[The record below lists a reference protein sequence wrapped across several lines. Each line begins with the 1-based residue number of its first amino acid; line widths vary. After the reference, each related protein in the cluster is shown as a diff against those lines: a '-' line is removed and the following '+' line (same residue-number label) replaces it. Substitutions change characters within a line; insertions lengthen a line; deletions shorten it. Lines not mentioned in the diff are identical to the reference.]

1 MGMSKKRG
9 DKKNAKKRGIK
20 KMLRKVRQKE
30 YSLLFVFSTC
40 TSFRIHDQ
48 MVRSSSQVYT

>member
-20 KMLRKVRQKE
+20 KMLRKRKAQPSNLK
-30 YSLLFVFSTC
+30 
-40 TSFRIHDQ
+40 
-48 MVRSSSQVYT
+48 